1 MPKFIFDRIELETK
15 MPKYIK
21 DYFNDIQN
29 DYKNAINK
37 KLPKKY
43 VEELLC
49 KIRDNETFKKELS
62 ISLKVSIDEYIY
74 NKKEEIYDEYADL

>member
-1 MPKFIFDRIELETK
+1 

-29 DYKNAINK
+29 DYKNVINK
-37 KLPKKY
+37 KLQKKF

-49 KIRDNETFKKELS
+49 KIRDNETFIKELS

-74 NKKEEIYDEYADL
+74 NKKEEIYDEYVDL